1 MTLKN
6 PSVEVDRPVDWALF
20 VGGGLAVG
28 AAIGLALSAGI
39 EDPWLRLG
47 SSVFGA
53 LLGAAISWFAVRWT
67 WRRAEE
73 EPIDAPR

>member
-6 PSVEVDRPVDWALF
+6 PSVEVDRTADWTLF

-28 AAIGLALSAGI
+28 AAIGLALSAGM

-47 SSVFGA
+47 SSAFGA
-53 LLGAAISWFAVRWT
+53 LLGATVSWSAVRWT

-73 EPIDAPR
+73 EPTDAR